1 MGCHHT
7 LHLKGLDLSEG
18 HQLKDK
24 KLLLSSQPLL
34 PWPCC
39 VRVMEEPTRLG
50 HDNCSTA
57 LSPAPTNWKETP
69 IHLTEVL
76 EHQLISCSNMLKAR
90 VLHRPA
96 SSISPPTEL
105 PTAQV

>member
-1 MGCHHT
+1 MGCLHT

-76 EHQLISCSNMLKAR
+76 EHQLISCSGMLKAH
-90 VLHRPA
+90 VLHGPA